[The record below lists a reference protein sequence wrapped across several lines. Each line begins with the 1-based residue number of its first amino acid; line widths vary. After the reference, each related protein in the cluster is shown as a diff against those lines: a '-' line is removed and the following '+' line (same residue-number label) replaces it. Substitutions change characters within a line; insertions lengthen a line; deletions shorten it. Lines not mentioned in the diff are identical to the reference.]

1 MTRFLLP
8 MLLAAAAHGALAQP
22 TPQQLGQ
29 QRAEQ
34 DRRAQA
40 QAEQL
45 RDARQHADQQR
56 QAQQQREVQTS
67 AEQQRRIEIQAAR
80 RAEEQQREELL
91 AQQAEEAEKQSQSLN
106 QQAEPRGPRVP
117 QPEASPPSSDTQIS
131 NPSPPPAFSSSLLV
145 RSVGIGVLAGA
156 IAVALG
162 KTVQRL
168 LARSLA

>member
-56 QAQQQREVQTS
+56 QAQ
-67 AEQQRRIEIQAAR
+67 
-80 RAEEQQREELL
+80 QQREELL